1 MGDRTMTNPIAINTC
16 QMQVVVSKE
25 YHFLSRN
32 TSSLEKHL
40 LSGFGQE
47 LHKVSLEH
55 LVRREKKGAV
65 GEPNLKRLPPAKMEQ
80 LEY

>member
-1 MGDRTMTNPIAINTC
+1 MTNPIAMNTRH
-16 QMQVVVSKE
+16 MQVAISKE

-47 LHKVSLEH
+47 LHKVNLEH
-55 LVRREKKGAV
+55 LVRTEKKGAV
-65 GEPNLKRLPPAKMEQ
+65 EEPNLKRLPPAKMEQ